1 MTDQRSTP
9 EQANAERAPQLTLA
23 QVASYPRPGM
33 AGPAGVGFTPDS
45 RAVTWLWSAG
55 GGLVRSLW
63 RVDLETDERRV
74 LVGPDDSP
82 GALSREEELRR
93 ERTRTRELGVTS
105 YAWARDADPPVLLIP
120 GGPRLRL
127 MVGGEEAREIADTE
141 GAAEPALS
149 PDGSRISFVRDGDL
163 YVLRHADGELL
174 RLTDEAEDGLTLGLA
189 DYIAQEEFG
198 QMRGHWWSR
207 DSRQIAFVRVDA
219 RNVPDYP
226 IVHQGMERPENERHR
241 YPFAGEAN
249 ADVRLGVVSVE
260 DGPDSGEIRWLALP
274 EEDGYLVRV
283 SWWPD
288 PEQAEGRLVAQ
299 WLNREQD
306 RLRLFAWSADGERET
321 LIDERQEPWINIGD
335 EARGLEDGAFLW
347 ADESGGWR
355 HLSLRA
361 ADGSVLRRL
370 TAGEWLV
377 SDVIGVDEARRLVY
391 FSATLGSPLQRR
403 VCRVSLDGGEP
414 KPLSEEG
421 GVQGGALS
429 RDGSWLATMGS
440 SLERP
445 PWIAVQRTDGGGDPA
460 KAAPRILFEQP
471 DLTPAALGLEP
482 PRLRTFRAEDG
493 TALYG
498 ALYQPRRERE
508 GESDVGPPPLIV
520 AVYGGPHA
528 QTVLD
533 AWALTVDLRAQRLAQ
548 QGYLVLK
555 LDNRGMAGRGLE
567 FEAGLHR
574 RMGTIEVDDQAAVV
588 EQLAGGGEA
597 DGGRVGVYGW
607 SYGGYMTV
615 MSMLRR
621 PDLFRVGVAG
631 APVSDWDG
639 YDTGY
644 TERYMATPQSNAE
657 GYREASLL
665 THAERLDGKLLLV
678 HGGIDEN
685 VHFRHTAR
693 LITAL
698 TAADKDYDLLLFPE
712 ERHMPRDAAGLEYQE
727 RKLAEY
733 FDRHL
738 RSGAGD

>member
-1 MTDQRSTP
+1 MTDQRSSS
-9 EQANAERAPQLTLA
+9 EQADAERAPQLTLA

-33 AGPAGVGFTPDS
+33 AGPAGVGFSPDS
-45 RAVTWLWSAG
+45 QAVTWLWSAG

-63 RVDLETDERRV
+63 RVDLQSDERRV
-74 LVGPDDSP
+74 LVGPDDGP
-82 GALSREEELRR
+82 GELSREEELRR

-105 YAWARDADPPVLLIP
+105 YGWARDADPPVLLIP

-127 MVGGEEAREIADTE
+127 MVGDEEAREIADTE

-149 PDGSRISFVRDGDL
+149 PDGGRISFVRGGDL

-207 DSRQIAFVRVDA
+207 DSRRIAFVRVDA

-226 IVHQGMERPENERHR
+226 IVHQGMERPEIERHR

-249 ADVRLGVVSVE
+249 AEVRLGVVSVE
-260 DGPDSGEIRWLALP
+260 DGPDRGEFRWLVLP

-283 SWWPD
+283 AWWPD
-288 PEQAEGRLVAQ
+288 PERTEGRLVAQ

-306 RLRLFAWSADGERET
+306 RLRLFAWNADGERET
-321 LIDERQEPWINIGD
+321 LIDERQEPWINVGD
-335 EARGLEDGAFLW
+335 EARGLDDGTFLW
-347 ADESGGWR
+347 ADESSGWR

-361 ADGSVLRRL
+361 ADGSLLRRL
-370 TAGEWLV
+370 TAGDWLV

-414 KPLSEEG
+414 EALSEEG

-429 RDGSWLATMGS
+429 RDGAWLATMGS

-445 PWIAVQRTDGGGDPA
+445 PWIAVQRTDGGGDR
-460 KAAPRILFEQP
+460 AAPRILFEQA

-508 GESDVGPPPLIV
+508 GEAEAQPPPLIV

-555 LDNRGMAGRGLE
+555 LDNRGMAGRGLD

-588 EQLAGGGEA
+588 EQLAGGGEV
-597 DGGRVGVYGW
+597 DGERVGVYGW

-733 FDRHL
+733 FDHHL
-738 RSGAGD
+738 RGGAAD